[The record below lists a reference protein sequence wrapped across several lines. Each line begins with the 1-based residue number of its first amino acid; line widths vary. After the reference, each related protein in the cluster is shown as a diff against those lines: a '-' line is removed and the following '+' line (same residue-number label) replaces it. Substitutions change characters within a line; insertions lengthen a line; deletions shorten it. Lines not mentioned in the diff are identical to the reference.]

1 MTLSRATFPVIL
13 AAPSGAGKT
22 TIARALLERRP
33 DVRFSVSATTRA
45 PRASERDGRDYWFV
59 GEAEFDRMV
68 AADELLEWANV
79 HGRRYGTPRR
89 NLEQAQAS
97 GEHLLLDI
105 DVQGAEQIRA
115 RVAGVVSIF
124 VLPPSGEV
132 LVDRLLRRASDD
144 PASLRRR
151 LRKAAEEVR
160 ASREFEYLVVNDD
173 LDLAV
178 EAVLGILTGE
188 EERSA
193 RCPDLDI
200 ELEELAREIEAA
212 RPEAATG

>member
-22 TIARALLERRP
+22 TIAHVLLQRRP
-33 DVRFSVSATTRA
+33 DLRFSVSATTRA
-45 PRASERDGRDYWFV
+45 PRPNERHGRDYWFV
-59 GEAEFDRMV
+59 DEAEFDRM
-68 AADELLEWANV
+68 AEADELLEWATV
-79 HGRRYGTPRR
+79 HGCRYGTPRR
-89 NLEQAQAS
+89 NLEQAQAA

-105 DVQGAEQIRA
+105 DVQGAEQIRT

-132 LVDRLLRRASDD
+132 LVDRLRRRASED
-144 PASLRRR
+144 PAALRGR

-160 ASREFEYLVVNDD
+160 AAGKFEYLVVNDD

-178 EAVLGILTGE
+178 EAVLGILSSE
-188 EERSA
+188 EVRSA
-193 RCPDLDI
+193 RRPELGG
-200 ELEELAREIEAA
+200 ELEMLAREIEAA
-212 RPEAATG
+212 RPEVATG